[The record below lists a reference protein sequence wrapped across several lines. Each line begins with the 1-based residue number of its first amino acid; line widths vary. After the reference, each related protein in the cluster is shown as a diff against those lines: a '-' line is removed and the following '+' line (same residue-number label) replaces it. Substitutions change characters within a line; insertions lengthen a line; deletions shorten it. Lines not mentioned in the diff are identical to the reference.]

1 MYFNILPSI
10 KYDLKPIGYP
20 FSESDFVVA
29 KNFFKRF
36 KITDSAFNQTIFYQK
51 FAVTDGDRLE
61 QIAEKLYGSP
71 FYDWIIVLTNNM
83 TDPLFSLPMT
93 ENELRKHVEKLY
105 SNPYYDIHHYEII
118 SDEKQEELFGKVIMS
133 GGTWVDEQFYN
144 NREQYTAG
152 SLPNLTPDTLTLPV
166 FVEYIFTD
174 PSEINTL
181 DNNLIVE
188 NTGTSFVPYGNGQ
201 GSDGGFVLYPASKGN
216 LKSKGY
222 LRFRGGGFNPRTAQL
237 NALDATLY
245 NKITLYGKFGTNFNG
260 GELPDVVTNEY
271 LTVQYRTNPLE
282 LWTDMGVIID
292 IGVCQGIAFGEDRQP
307 PSEYGGTG
315 RPEGV
320 YENVTVYDFGGNPT
334 SMRVTVTVNNDYEV
348 SDVQIVDRGNQLI
361 DSQTYY
367 IRNDDL
373 GAGYILNPVGSQ
385 VPLNDYEIDVY
396 TTSSNGLP
404 TGGYQIGRYDTEP
417 YQFSLDIPPAA
428 RTPTTEFR
436 LYQPNNTG
444 DQNDQYAV
452 SAIYFSGSQTT
463 ELPLDFEWNQI
474 DADHYVIDGNDWV
487 RVDGIWYLK
496 TEQGYQYWD
505 GTTVS
510 EISGNVLA
518 RPVTQFEY
526 EQTENEKKREI
537 YILKPQFLDAFVA
550 DFKKA
555 SLYKKS
561 SDFVSN
567 RLKKTGI

>member
-61 QIAEKLYGSP
+61 QIAEKLYGNP

-118 SDEKQEELFGKVIMS
+118 SDEKQEELFGKVIMP

-237 NALDATLY
+237 NVLDATLY

-282 LWTDMGVIID
+282 MWTDMGVIID
-292 IGVCQGIAFGEDRQP
+292 IGVAQGIAFGEDRQP

-320 YENVTVYDFGGNPT
+320 YENLTVYDFGGTPT

-348 SDVQIVDRGNQLI
+348 SDIQIVDRGNQLL

-367 IRNDDL
+367 ILNDDL
-373 GAGYILNPVGSQ
+373 GAGYILNPGGAQ
-385 VPLNDYEIDVY
+385 VPLNDYGFDVY
-396 TTSSNGLP
+396 TASSNGLP
-404 TGGYQIGRYDTEP
+404 TAGYQIGRYDTEP

-428 RTPTTEFR
+428 RTSTTEFR

-444 DQNDQYAV
+444 DQNDQYAI
-452 SAIYFSGSQTT
+452 SAIYFSGLQTT

-474 DADHYVIDGNDWV
+474 DADHYVIDGDDWV

-510 EISGNVLA
+510 EVSGSVLA